1 MLAEKRRAKR
11 GFLVAERLGGWR
23 DGALPPRKHDAL
35 SVCASFGAATKGH
48 AIFAQTPRTSLC
60 EGLACE
66 RQRLDGMERSLAAPE
81 TAGSSGLMTG
91 QSDMAQVSCKEMGR
105 ISDAFDD
112 RDGDKRPYRQK
123 CHKRWLE
130 VEPTCERGLS
140 DNSLTWC
147 FINATECVSRAVSL
161 DNLAGVSLSS
171 KASLNMAFR
180 AQMGCRRVPI
190 AQSVNVAAAS
200 CTQR

>member
-91 QSDMAQVSCKEMGR
+91 QSDMAQVSCKEMGQ

-112 RDGDKRPYRQK
+112 RDTSKRPYRQK
-123 CHKRWLE
+123 RHKRWLE
-130 VEPTCERGLS
+130 AELTCGCGLS
-140 DNSLTWC
+140 GNSLTWC
-147 FINATECVSRAVSL
+147 FASKTECVPCAASL
-161 DNLAGVSLSS
+161 GESDEVSLSS
-171 KASLNMAFR
+171 KASLKMAF
-180 AQMGCRRVPI
+180 
-190 AQSVNVAAAS
+190 
-200 CTQR
+200 